1 MPITKSK
8 NPSLKSYRLWGAL
21 TKIMI
26 TGSCLFMFFVSVLSL
41 ITILVQVVEV
51 GFSVVMSHGTL
62 LLGLFSILLWLI
74 SFGLSKWKDS

>member
-1 MPITKSK
+1 
-8 NPSLKSYRLWGAL
+8 
-21 TKIMI
+21 
-26 TGSCLFMFFVSVLSL
+26 MFFVSVLSL